1 MAKPSLK
8 GSLVEFDRKPID
20 PYEILGFVLD
30 WSRDLTLLHVLNTH
44 RMELNGYAVI
54 RNSDVRRW
62 RSVQSFVARARTLKG
77 IKPAP
82 LDGISLANWRGI
94 LDTAS
99 KQFSLLTIHREA
111 MDPSVCYIGTVASLT
126 EKTVTMRMID
136 PDARWADAKR
146 LRFENLT
153 KVEFGGGYE
162 EALAMVAKDRT
173 KGKKRRI

>member
-1 MAKPSLK
+1 
-8 GSLVEFDRKPID
+8 
-20 PYEILGFVLD
+20 
-30 WSRDLTLLHVLNTH
+30 
-44 RMELNGYAVI
+44 
-54 RNSDVRRW
+54 
-62 RSVQSFVARARTLKG
+62 
-77 IKPAP
+77 
-82 LDGISLANWRGI
+82 
-94 LDTAS
+94 
-99 KQFSLLTIHREA
+99 